1 MPEEDTMVVRE
12 DRPSRRDN
20 PSLWAVTVTELA
32 RMRRGFLPRYILLAP
47 IIIAVP
53 LYLGS
58 LFSPEGASGHTWEV
72 FSNVTLEFWG
82 VLVPMTAGLTAA
94 LSVRADQDAWRLLL
108 SYAVPRWRY
117 FVGKFAALA
126 VLNLV
131 SSTVL
136 LVVLVGGA
144 ALNGTLGSDTGV
156 ILAASY
162 LPWLGGLATTAIAL
176 LVSVRWGLGPGI
188 AVGVAGLLSG
198 ALTADKVFWYAIP
211 FAWPMRVILPVAGI
225 SPNGIPLPAGSPLAD
240 PGVIPVALALS
251 VTLMAVVLLVGSMHM
266 TRKEV

>member
-1 MPEEDTMVVRE
+1 MTLSASGRD
-12 DRPSRRDN
+12 DCLDRRDN
-20 PSLWAVTVTELA
+20 PSLWTVTVTELA
-32 RMRRGFLPRYILLAP
+32 RMRRGFLPLYILLAP
-47 IIIAVP
+47 IVIAVP

-58 LFSPEGASGHTWEV
+58 LFSPEGASGQTWDV

-82 VLVPMTAGLTAA
+82 VLVPMTAGLIAA

-117 FVGKFAALA
+117 FVGKFTALS

-136 LVVLVGGA
+136 LVALMGGA
-144 ALNGTLGSDTGV
+144 ALNGTLGSA
-156 ILAASY
+156 ISMIFAASY
-162 LPWLGGLATTAIAL
+162 LPWVAGLATTALAL
-176 LVSVRWGLGPGI
+176 LVAVVWGLGPGI
-188 AVGVAGLLSG
+188 AVGVVGLLSG

-225 SPNGIPLPAGSPLAD
+225 SPNGIPLPPDSPLAD
-240 PGVIPVALALS
+240 ASVIPVALALS
-251 VTLMAVVLLVGSMHM
+251 AVLMAVVLLAASMHM
-266 TRKEV
+266 SRKEV

>member
-1 MPEEDTMVVRE
+1 MTSRTSGRN
-12 DRPSRRDN
+12 DRPDQRDN
-20 PSLWAVTVTELA
+20 PSLWTVTGTELA
-32 RMRRGFLPRYILLAP
+32 RMRRGFLPLYVLLAP

-58 LFSPEGASGHTWEV
+58 LFSPEGASGQTWEV

-117 FVGKFAALA
+117 FVGKFAALS

-136 LVVLVGGA
+136 LVVLIGGA
-144 ALNGTLGSDTGV
+144 ALNGTLGSASGTIV
-156 ILAASY
+156 AASF
-162 LPWLGGLATTAIAL
+162 LPWVGGLATTALALFIAVL
-176 LVSVRWGLGPGI
+176 WGLGAGI
-188 AVGVAGLLSG
+188 AVGVAGLLAG

-225 SPNGIPLPAGSPLAD
+225 SPNGIPLPPNSPLAD
-240 PGVIPVALALS
+240 VRAIPIALALS
-251 VTLMAVVLLVGSMHM
+251 VVLMAIVLVAGSLHM
-266 TRKEV
+266 SKKEV

>member
-1 MPEEDTMVVRE
+1 MALSASVRD
-12 DRPSRRDN
+12 DRPEQRDN
-20 PSLWAVTVTELA
+20 PSLWTVTGTELA
-32 RMRRGFLPRYILLAP
+32 RMQRGFLPLYVLLAP

-58 LFSPEGASGHTWEV
+58 LFSPEGASGQTWKV

-82 VLVPMTAGLTAA
+82 FLVPMTAGLIAA

-117 FVGKFAALA
+117 FVGKFAALS
-126 VLNLV
+126 VLNLL

-136 LVVLVGGA
+136 VVVLTGGA
-144 ALNGTLGSDTGV
+144 ALNGALGSATGT

-162 LPWLGGLATTAIAL
+162 LPWVGGLATTALAL
-176 LVSVRWGLGPGI
+176 LVSVVWGLGPGI

-211 FAWPMRVILPVAGI
+211 FSWPMRVILPVAGI
-225 SPNGIPLPAGSPLAD
+225 GPNGISLPPNSPLAD
-240 PGVIPVALALS
+240 ARVIPVALALS
-251 VTLMAVVLLVGSMHM
+251 VTVMAIVLLAGSLHM
-266 TRKEV
+266 SKKEV